1 MKLKLPEKSRSIPK
15 ARRVSPSPG
24 AVVNDEEAIEAR
36 LFLMLREKMLSKL
49 KAIGHIDRTISCT
62 IQLVQGFR
70 EMIVTCSES
79 NENDDLKYVQI

>member
-1 MKLKLPEKSRSIPK
+1 M
-15 ARRVSPSPG
+15 SPSPG

-36 LFLMLREKMLSKL
+36 LFLMLREKMLNKL

-70 EMIVTCSES
+70 EMIVTYSSES
-79 NENDDLKYVQI
+79 NKNDDLKYVQI